1 MHEKTNLS
9 NLYTSNNTTTNNTQ
23 GEDGNSTSNEK
34 NEKDEK
40 EDNNIQWEKRYTTIE
55 LINISTTIPLAHD
68 NLVVSV
74 SKIHP
79 KYYVDLLINFI
90 AMN

>member
-9 NLYTSNNTTTNNTQ
+9 SLYTSNNTTTNNTQ

-40 EDNNIQWEKRYTTIE
+40 EDNNIQWEKQSTTIK
-55 LINISTTIPLAHD
+55 LINISTTTPLAHD
-68 NLVVSV
+68 NLHASV

-79 KYYVDLLINFI
+79 KYYVDDVL
-90 AMN
+90 ATP